1 MKTLAD
7 LKRKIQKG
15 ATITLIDCSIDKMKV
30 YYNIPCLISKV
41 QTNGFYIQKENP
53 DNGKKF
59 ESWIEFGKSN
69 QYEFTDKGF
78 IYRFNGGFLQ
88 YEI

>member
-15 ATITLIDCSIDKMKV
+15 AMITLVNGTIEKMEK
-30 YYNIPCLISKV
+30 YYNIPSKILRV
-41 QTNGFYIQKENP
+41 QTNGFYIEREKR
-53 DNGKKF
+53 
-59 ESWIEFGKSN
+59 ESWIEFAKEN